1 MSASE
6 ERSRRV
12 PFDYAAKHA
21 APLREKEYFMNNTL
35 SSILSWLTALL
46 TPILLLGLGLRI
58 LLTPLFYNV
67 EYRMPYFPP
76 DPYGFTTQDRLH
88 WASYAV
94 NYLINNAGISYLGD
108 LTFPNGTPLYNERE
122 LSHMHDVKV
131 VTQGA
136 LKAWYVSIVLL
147 IGLGIWARYGK
158 WWQAY
163 LQGLRRGGWLMIGLV
178 VVIGLFGA
186 VAFWQFF
193 TLFHELFFKGNS
205 WLFENSDTLIR
216 LFPLQ
221 FWQDAFLWAGIIAV
235 GGALG
240 LSLGIKVRP
249 IRGTTD

>member
-1 MSASE
+1 MNIE
-6 ERSRRV
+6 IV
-12 PFDYAAKHA
+12 T
-21 APLREKEYFMNNTL
+21 PLRGSQCHKKWNNNLNTKL
-35 SSILSWLTALL
+35 STPLSYLTTLL

-94 NYLINNAGISYLGD
+94 DYLINSADISYLGD
-108 LTFPNGTPLYNERE
+108 LTFPNGSPLYNKRE
-122 LSHMHDVKV
+122 LNHMHDVKV
-131 VTQGA
+131 VTQGT
-136 LKAWYVSIVLL
+136 LKTWYVAIVLL

-193 TLFHELFFKGNS
+193 TLFHELFFQGNS

-221 FWQDAFLWAGIIAV
+221 FWQDAFLWAGLISV
-235 GGALG
+235 GGALA
-240 LSLGIKVRP
+240 LSLGIKARP
-249 IRGTTD
+249 TRGTTD